1 MVFRNAISFLLVLV
15 RNLFVAEYS
24 PWVVVVRLVVLCM
37 RGLLQEEWL
46 TLGAVGTLAHMHL
59 LCRRACVDLDRH
71 VDDLLRLGVGN
82 LGVAFLKVQLLL
94 LLSRLLMLVLVL
106 Q

>member
-1 MVFRNAISFLLVLV
+1 M

-24 PWVVVVRLVVLCM
+24 PWVVVVRLVVVLCM
-37 RGLLQEEWL
+37 RRLLQEEWL
-46 TLGAVGTLAHMHL
+46 TLGTVGTLAHMHL
-59 LCRRACVDLDRH
+59 LCSCACVDLYRH
-71 VDDLLRLGVGN
+71 VDDLLGLGVGN

-94 LLSRLLMLVLVL
+94 LLSRLLMLVL